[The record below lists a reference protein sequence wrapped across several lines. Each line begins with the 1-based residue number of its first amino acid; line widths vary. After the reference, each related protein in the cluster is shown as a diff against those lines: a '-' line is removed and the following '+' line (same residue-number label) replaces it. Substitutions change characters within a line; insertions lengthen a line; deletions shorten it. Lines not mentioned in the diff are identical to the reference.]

1 MQSPTLD
8 GNRAPKL
15 VSHTHYCVV
24 GDGTVANSA
33 AIAPGVVLQASPGS
47 RIIVAEGACLAGGVC
62 IQSRQGLLTIG
73 AGASL
78 GANVLVVGHG
88 TVGENACLSPGST
101 VMNPQI
107 GANALVS
114 PGSLVASE
122 SSASNQFT
130 SEKFPAIRSVSNNSQ
145 QNNTHQNNT
154 QNGASSNGSNR
165 FSAGNGFTS
174 GSYVDTQRST
184 YVEPPPVGP
193 RAIETP
199 SLSDQNGQYVDP
211 ASQNDGVQSMNSIAS
226 SNGSTANSPAP
237 NSSGPN
243 SSALSVQSNDRVY
256 GKDQVSQLLSTLFP
270 HRQT

>member
-24 GDGTVANSA
+24 GDDTVAYSA

-47 RIIVAEGACLAGGVC
+47 RIIVAEGGCVAGGGC
-62 IQSRQGLLTIG
+62 MQSRQGLLTIG

-122 SSASNQFT
+122 SSASNQF
-130 SEKFPAIRSVSNNSQ
+130 
-145 QNNTHQNNT
+145 
-154 QNGASSNGSNR
+154 SS
-165 FSAGNGFTS
+165 
-174 GSYVDTQRST
+174 
-184 YVEPPPVGP
+184 
-193 RAIETP
+193 
-199 SLSDQNGQYVDP
+199 
-211 ASQNDGVQSMNSIAS
+211 
-226 SNGSTANSPAP
+226 
-237 NSSGPN
+237 
-243 SSALSVQSNDRVY
+243 
-256 GKDQVSQLLSTLFP
+256 
-270 HRQT
+270 